1 MTNEITTWIGMATDA
16 VRQMEQWPVAVL
28 IIGCL
33 IVCGAAL
40 KSLEFFPN
48 RMIPAFLLALGASAN
63 ALLGDPGTVNHTQ
76 RHPIA
81 VLALQG
87 LLLGFAAISLHAVV
101 LKRFEKYI
109 PFLAGKSG
117 DTVIIEKQNQ

>member
-1 MTNEITTWIGMATDA
+1 MTNELLGWLDTVTGA
-16 VRQMEQWPVAVL
+16 VKQMEQWPVAVL
-28 IIGCL
+28 LIAFL
-33 IVCGAAL
+33 IVVGAML
-40 KSLEFFPN
+40 KSLEVFPN
-48 RMIPAFLLALGASAN
+48 RAIPTCLIVLGSVANAFLGN
-63 ALLGDPGTVNHTQ
+63 PGTVGPTQ

-87 LLLGFAAISLHAVV
+87 ALLGFASIALHFLV

-117 DTVIIEKQNQ
+117 DT